1 MPPSE
6 LPLLTRL
13 GRLATRVVGV
23 AVAAALAVAGLVL
36 MSGALLVGAAAAV
49 GLYAWLRLRGGGGGD
64 RVRFGWRT
72 TTMRHR
78 RGSGGAGAS
87 GPSGPP
93 DEGEIVDVQ
102 VTEVLEDCRPRP
114 RNPSQDEAPR
124 G

>member
-1 MPPSE
+1 MRDDDA
-6 LPLLTRL
+6 PLLTRL

-49 GLYAWLRLRGGGGGD
+49 GLYAWFRLRGGGGGGGN

-78 RGSGGAGAS
+78 RGPGGA

-102 VTEVLEDCRPRP
+102 VTEVLEDRRPRP
-114 RNPSQDEAPR
+114 RKPSQDEAPR

>member
-49 GLYAWLRLRGGGGGD
+49 GLYAWLRLRGGGGGGD

-78 RGSGGAGAS
+78 RGPGGA

-102 VTEVLEDCRPRP
+102 VTEVLEDHRPRP
-114 RNPSQDEAPR
+114 RQPSQDEAPR